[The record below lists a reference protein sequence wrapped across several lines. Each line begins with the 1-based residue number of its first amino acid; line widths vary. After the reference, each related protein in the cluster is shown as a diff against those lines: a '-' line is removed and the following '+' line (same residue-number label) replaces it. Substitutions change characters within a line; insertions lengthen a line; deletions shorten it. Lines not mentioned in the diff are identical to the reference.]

1 MARELYEN
9 NIFVLTLNSKMLY
22 VVGGNLSNVDA
33 VRRKISDLAKE
44 YKMSIRQM
52 TVKEYNDAKNSEYME
67 GESARI
73 FTSLIMIILSVFGIM
88 SISAAKLLSK
98 RREIV
103 IRLSFGTSKR
113 GIIFIFSGELFIL
126 FVISL
131 LITLLIHNIS
141 IINKSEMKKYFYNFS
156 YGLNIQS
163 VGVLLGIIVL
173 IFIFSCIVPIITI
186 KKFSLRDL
194 IGGYE

>member
-98 RREIV
+98 RREIG

-141 IINKSEMKKYFYNFS
+141 IINKSEMKSIFITLAMSQY
-156 YGLNIQS
+156 QS

-186 KKFSLRDL
+186 KKFHLE
-194 IGGYE
+194 I